1 MFFEF
6 GVPRPATAYSRLVRK
21 ALRLFVFAICE
32 FAMPTAVQNLIV
44 LGDSLSD
51 VGNKRE
57 APTGLFAR
65 ALKAM
70 RTNEIGRF
78 SDGKNWTDFLVE
90 WTGADPLVRGDKD
103 ATDSATLPPR
113 TQTTRTKLLKT
124 DTNAK

>member
-1 MFFEF
+1 M
-6 GVPRPATAYSRLVRK
+6 
-21 ALRLFVFAICE
+21 
-32 FAMPTAVQNLIV
+32 

-90 WTGADPLVRGDKD
+90 WTGADPQVRGAKD
-103 ATDSATLPPR
+103 ATERATQPHRSQTPR
-113 TQTTRTKLLKT
+113 YMLLNT
-124 DTNAK
+124 ENN